1 MINKHPYEAPEAERI
16 DVSIERGFLQ
26 DTNNP
31 GSTENSSFGDTANR
45 KSADDV
51 WHWM

>member
-1 MINKHPYEAPEAERI
+1 MKKHPYEAPEAERI
-16 DVSIERGFLQ
+16 DVSFERNILS
-26 DTNNP
+26 DT
-31 GSTENSSFGDTANR
+31 GTTDNSSFSESANK